1 MRKNYSVGQMVED
14 IKSIDRDLSAIRHF
28 RNELTSCDEKT
39 RAKVYEMLAGPDE
52 KLPETIINSMES
64 FLLEYRQL
72 LKHVIDTTTV
82 EWPPDTS
89 VQTRS

>member
-14 IKSIDRDLSAIRHF
+14 IKSIDRDLSAIGRF

-72 LKHVIDTTTV
+72 LRHIVDTTTV
-82 EWPPDTS
+82 KWPPDT
-89 VQTRS
+89 TLTD

>member
-14 IKSIDRDLSAIRHF
+14 IKSIDRDLSAIGRF
-28 RNELTSCDEKT
+28 RNELEQRDEET
-39 RAKVYEMLAGPDE
+39 RAKVYGMLAGPDE

-72 LKHVIDTTTV
+72 LRHIVDTTTV
-82 EWPPDTS
+82 RWPPDVALTD
-89 VQTRS
+89 

>member
-28 RNELTSCDEKT
+28 RNELEQRDEET
-39 RAKVYEMLAGPDE
+39 RAKIYGMLAGPDE

-72 LKHVIDTTTV
+72 LRHIVDTTTV
-82 EWPPDTS
+82 KWPPDTAL
-89 VQTRS
+89 TD

>member
-14 IKSIDRDLSAIRHF
+14 IKSIDRDLSAIGRF
-28 RNELTSCDEKT
+28 RNELAQCDEKT

-72 LKHVIDTTTV
+72 LRHIVDTTTV
-82 EWPPDTS
+82 KWPPDT
-89 VQTRS
+89 TLTN

>member
-14 IKSIDRDLSAIRHF
+14 IKSIDRDLSAIGRF
-28 RNELTSCDEKT
+28 RNELAQCDEKT
-39 RAKVYEMLAGPDE
+39 RTKVYEMLAGPDE

-72 LKHVIDTTTV
+72 LRHIVDTTTV
-82 EWPPDTS
+82 KWPPDVTAAE
-89 VQTRS
+89 